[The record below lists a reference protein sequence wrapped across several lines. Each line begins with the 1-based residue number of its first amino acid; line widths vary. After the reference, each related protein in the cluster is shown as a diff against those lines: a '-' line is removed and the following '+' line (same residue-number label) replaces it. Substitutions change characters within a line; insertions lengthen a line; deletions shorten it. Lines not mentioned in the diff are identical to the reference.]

1 MKLALFESVD
11 SIDWS
16 PMATHHC
23 TNCSFP
29 HSFPITGPNG
39 EGGEEAFDGQT
50 PLHLACSWG
59 LDQVV
64 QTLLEFNA
72 DVNIQDAE
80 GRTPLHIAIAEQ
92 HNLII
97 QLLLSNP
104 FIKFDKKDKYGQ
116 TVFATAMSMKNN
128 KAAEAILERDPTSA
142 EKQDG
147 KGRNFLHLAIQK
159 GDIESVLFLLGIHV
173 NVHSRVQD
181 SLQYTPLHL
190 AVESGNEMIV
200 RNLLLAGANVNDL
213 TIQKQTALH
222 IAAEHD
228 FHQICSILLE
238 NGIKFESVDININNA
253 LHIACHKG
261 NYGTCKVLL
270 GESEINAEAMNL
282 KGQNPLHLLCQN
294 GAETAESIFELFMS
308 SMEKY
313 PINKCDSEGEW
324 RMTSPLS

>member
-1 MKLALFESVD
+1 M
-11 SIDWS
+11 
-16 PMATHHC
+16 
-23 TNCSFP
+23 
-29 HSFPITGPNG
+29 
-39 EGGEEAFDGQT
+39 
-50 PLHLACSWG
+50 ACSWG

-72 DVNIQDAE
+72 NVNIQDAE
-80 GRTPLHIAIAEQ
+80 GRTPLHIAISEQ
-92 HNLII
+92 HHLII
-97 QLLLSNP
+97 QLLLSHP
-104 FIKFDKKDKYGQ
+104 FIKFDAKDKYGQ

-128 KAAEAILERDPTSA
+128 KAAKSILDRDPTSA
-142 EKQDG
+142 EKLDG

-173 NVHSRVQD
+173 NVQSRVQD

-190 AVESGNEMIV
+190 AVEAGNEMIV

-238 NGIKFESVDININNA
+238 NQIKFESVDINLNNA
-253 LHIACHKG
+253 LHIACHKS

-270 GESEINAEAMNL
+270 GESEINAEAINL

-313 PINKCDSEGEW
+313 PINKCDSEGKLNKSKALSFKCSSLSFPLAQA
-324 RMTSPLS
+324 THHCCSPT